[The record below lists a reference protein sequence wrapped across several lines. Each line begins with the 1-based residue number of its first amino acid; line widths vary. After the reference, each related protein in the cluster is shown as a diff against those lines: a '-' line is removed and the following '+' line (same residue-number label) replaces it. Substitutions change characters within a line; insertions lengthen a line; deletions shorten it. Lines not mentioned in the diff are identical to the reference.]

1 MNCLNFLSKNNEN
14 NRGIVVISISLDKQ
28 DIKQCGNQTNHNSS
42 YSASDPFYNT
52 DKCDRQTTD
61 VNYMKLFTIKN
72 IF

>member
-1 MNCLNFLSKNNEN
+1 M
-14 NRGIVVISISLDKQ
+14 VISISLDKQ

-52 DKCDRQTTD
+52 DKCERQTTD